1 MHGCVTYATVSKGLP
16 SVVKGARV
24 ARDLVPAL
32 YELMAMHGPS
42 VKWDPIPYPRVGFD
56 DPMEK
61 LAAE

>member
-1 MHGCVTYATVSKGLP
+1 M
-16 SVVKGARV
+16 VKGARV